1 MVAEGG
7 AAVVAGEGGAVVGGA
22 AAVVAAGGGDAVG
35 ARGGAAIF
43 LFLTLLLALAD
54 LAFLFFPLDVTSF
67 LASFVFFLF
76 GVSALAWALDS
87 DRLRLNC
94 IVV

>member
-54 LAFLFFPLDVTSF
+54 SDFLFFPLDVTR
-67 LASFVFFLF
+67 FVFFLF

-87 DRLRLNC
+87 DRLRLSC